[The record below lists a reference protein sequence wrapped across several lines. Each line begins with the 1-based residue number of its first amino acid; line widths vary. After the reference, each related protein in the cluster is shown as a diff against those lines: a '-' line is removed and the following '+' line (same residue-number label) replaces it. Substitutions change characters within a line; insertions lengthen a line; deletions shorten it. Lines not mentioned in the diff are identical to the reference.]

1 MGTLRFGF
9 IKILLL
15 ALATLLLTAAAQQEL
30 PDWENPQVVGINK
43 EAPHATS
50 LPFPDLQSAL
60 AGGREATPYFKLLN
74 GDWKFHWVGKPDD
87 KPADF
92 YRTDYNDSGWE
103 TIPVPSCWEMFGYGI
118 PIYTNAAYPFP
129 ADPPLIPHNYNPVGS
144 YRTDFEVPAGWQ
156 GREVFI
162 NFGGVYSAFYLWI
175 NGQKVGY
182 SEESKTPAEFN
193 ISRFLRPGRNL
204 LAAEVYRWSDGSYL
218 EDQDMFR
225 YGGIFRDV
233 FLYAV
238 PRVFIRDFFARCRLN
253 AAYRDATLALSVKVR
268 NLAAGESG
276 PMTLEAHLFDPAG
289 RLVKTAPAMAGRLGP
304 LPADAEA
311 GLELEALIKNP
322 AKWTAETPNLYRLVL
337 VLKNEAGQT
346 VEATGTNFGFR
357 VVEIRKAQLLING
370 AAVKLKGVNRHE
382 HDPDF
387 GRALPYERMV
397 QDIVLLKQFNIN
409 TVRTSHYPNDVR
421 WYDLCDRYGIYV
433 VDEANIESHGMGYGP
448 KTLGQPAEWKTAH
461 LDRVTRMVERDKNHP
476 SVILWSLGNEAGAG
490 DNFRAAA
497 QAVRRLDP
505 NRPIHYE
512 RMNEVADVESV
523 MYPSVEELAEA
534 GRAKSDKPFFV
545 CEYGH
550 AMGNACGN
558 LREYWEVIDSSP
570 RLIGACIW
578 DWVDQGLRQYTDEPP
593 GPDGR
598 RRWYYAYGGDFDDV
612 PNDGN
617 FCCNGLVPPDRQV
630 TPKLLEVK
638 KVYQYVAVEPVDL
651 AAGKVRIRNHYAFT
665 NLRDFSG
672 AWTLTENG
680 RLIRSGS
687 IGRLD
692 LAPGGTKDLT
702 LPLGKPSLRPGAEYF
717 LRFSFC
723 LGRDTLY
730 ARKGYEL
737 AWKQM
742 PMPFKSLGATK
753 KEAAGLP
760 ALRLEETGDKV
771 MVKAAGFQAA
781 FSRKEGALVSLSYG
795 KRTVIAETGV
805 AANGPRLNIFRAPTD
820 NDVWMAKAFAD
831 SGLSRLH
838 PLVNK
843 FEVRKK
849 DAQTADVE
857 IVVEHIGFKG
867 AGLRHSCL
875 YTISADGGILLDN
888 TFEPLGDLPPLYKLG
903 LKMTVSADLE
913 TMTWFGRGPGESYPD
928 RKSSC
933 DVGLWSGRVSDQFTE
948 YVRPQENGN
957 KEDVRWLAL
966 TDTAGAGLLVE
977 SLGHL
982 AASASHFTAED
993 LDSSRHKVRQP
1004 KRFVRLSP
1012 RPDIILC
1019 LDQAHMGLG
1028 GASCGPPPLAKYIL
1042 TLTEPRRFRFLL
1054 RPYSPDMG
1062 DLRVVARQ

>member
-1 MGTLRFGF
+1 MKNRCWLMNTLVPLIMAVSLFVS
-9 IKILLL
+9 
-15 ALATLLLTAAAQQEL
+15 AAQQEP
-30 PDWENPQVVGINK
+30 PDWENPQVVGRHK

-50 LPFPDLQSAL
+50 LPFPDVAGAL
-60 AGGREATPYFKLLN
+60 SGGLENTPFVKRLN
-74 GDWKFHWVGKPDD
+74 GDWKFHWVGKPEDRPQNFYHPDFDD
-87 KPADF
+87 
-92 YRTDYNDSGWE
+92 SSWE

-118 PIYTNAAYPFP
+118 PIYTDVAYPFP
-129 ADPPLIPHNYNPVGS
+129 ANPPYISHNYNPVGS
-144 YRTDFEVPAGWQ
+144 YRTEFETPVGWQ
-156 GREVFI
+156 DREVFI
-162 NFGGVYSAFYLWI
+162 SFGGVYSAFYLWI

-193 ISRFLRPGRNL
+193 ITPYLNTGRNL
-204 LAAEVYRWSDGSYL
+204 LAVEVYRWSDGSYL

-225 YGGIFRDV
+225 FSGIFRDV
-233 FLYAV
+233 HLTAV
-238 PRVFIRDFFARCRLN
+238 PQIFIRDFFARCDLDK
-253 AAYRDATLALSVKVR
+253 AYRDATLHLTAKVK
-268 NLAAGESG
+268 NLAEREAGRT
-276 PMTLEAHLFDPAG
+276 TLEAYLFDPAG
-289 RLVKTAPAMAGRLGP
+289 RRVKAGPIMTGRLGP
-304 LPADAEA
+304 LPAGAEA
-311 GLELEALIKNP
+311 ELELAALVKNP
-322 AKWTAETPNLYRLVL
+322 SQWTAETPSLYRLVL
-337 VLKNEAGQT
+337 ELKDERGRT
-346 VEATGTNFGFR
+346 LEATGADIGFR
-357 VVEIRKAQLLING
+357 EIEIRNSQLLVNG
-370 AAVKLKGVNRHE
+370 VPVKLKGVNRHE

-387 GRALPYERMV
+387 GSALPYERMA
-397 QDIVLLKQFNIN
+397 QDIKLLKQYNIN

-421 WYDLCDRYGIYV
+421 WYDLCDLYGIYV

-448 KTLGQPAEWKTAH
+448 KTLGQPPEWKTAH

-476 SVILWSLGNEAGAG
+476 SVIMWSLGNEAGAG

-497 QAVRRLDP
+497 QAVRLLDP
-505 NRPIHYE
+505 SRPIHYE

-523 MYPSVEELAEA
+523 MYPSVEELQEA

-558 LREYWEVIDSSP
+558 LQEYWEIIESSP

-578 DWVDQGLRQYTDEPP
+578 DWVDQGLRKYTDEPA

-598 RRWYYAYGGDFDDV
+598 RRWYYAYGGDFDDT

-638 KVYQYVAVEPVDL
+638 KVYQNIAVEPLDL
-651 AAGKVRIRNHYAFT
+651 AAGKIRIRNKYAFT
-665 NLRDFSG
+665 NLRDFDG
-672 AWTLTENG
+672 AWALTEDG
-680 RLIRSGS
+680 RTIRSGS
-687 IGRLD
+687 IARLD
-692 LAPGGTKDLT
+692 LAPGGTKILD

-717 LRFSFC
+717 LRVSFC

-730 ARKGYEL
+730 AHRGYEL
-737 AWKQM
+737 AWEQM
-742 PMPFKSLGATK
+742 PVPFNNPAAAEREAT
-753 KEAAGLP
+753 GLP
-760 ALRLEETGDKV
+760 ALKLEESGQEV
-771 MVKAAGFQAA
+771 VVQGAGFQAV
-781 FSRKEGALVSLSYG
+781 FSREEGGLVSLSYG
-795 KRTVIAETGV
+795 NRTVISKTGAEP
-805 AANGPRLNIFRAPTD
+805 NGPRLNIFRAPTD
-820 NDVWMAKAFAD
+820 NDVWMAKAFSD
-831 SGLSRLH
+831 SGLSQLH
-838 PLVNK
+838 ALVKK
-843 FEVRKK
+843 FEARTRDDGKVE
-849 DAQTADVE
+849 VE

-867 AGLRHSCL
+867 AGVRHACL
-875 YTISADGGILLDN
+875 YTVWADGAILLDN
-888 TFEPLGDLPPLYKLG
+888 IFQPLGSLPPLYRLG
-903 LKMTVSADLE
+903 LKMTVSPDLE

-966 TDTAGAGLLVE
+966 TDQAGAGLLVN

-982 AASASHFTAED
+982 AASASHFTAQD
-993 LDSSRHKVRQP
+993 LDGSRHKARQP

-1019 LDQAHMGLG
+1019 LDQAQMGLG
-1028 GASCGPPPLAKYIL
+1028 GASCGPPPLARYTL

-1054 RPYSPDMG
+1054 RPYRPTMG